1 MAKRKLKRQLNL
13 MQVIMLGTA
22 GTIAAEI
29 FVLTGHVAK
38 IAGPESVLALALGG
52 LLLVRYAIENDLIGP
67 GLRITFGALL
77 AGALAVAGE
86 HMPAARV
93 EVIQLQRDRHALF
106 LHEHALAHRAQLVER
121 IRVVRDD
128 DLERAGDSAHAPS
141 PVASA

>member
-1 MAKRKLKRQLNL
+1 MGDEAVPGIERDGLD
-13 MQVIMLGTA
+13 LGVERDA
-22 GTIAAEI
+22 
-29 FVLTGHVAK
+29 VA
-38 IAGPESVLALALGG
+38 P
-52 LLLVRYAIENDLIGP
+52 
-67 GLRITFGALL
+67 LL
-77 AGALAVAGE
+77 AGDPQQRMQQCAADAAAAPIAQHRHAPDPALRRQSRGTDGAAAAVAGE

-128 DLERAGDSAHAPS
+128 DLERAEDVAHAPS